1 MYESKFCEN
10 EIMFRWSDF
19 SKNLFYR
26 VIVWG
31 FYHEFSGVFWE
42 SKIKTS
48 VKNVFVTIFQGLET
62 ELARKKN
69 EYETQVSPLFCDWKI
84 I

>member
-1 MYESKFCEN
+1 MNENKFCEN
-10 EIMFRWSDF
+10 EIMFGWSDF

-31 FYHEFSGVFWE
+31 FNHEFSDVFWE

-48 VKNVFVTIFQGLET
+48 VKNVFCYYFSGSGNRTS
-62 ELARKKN
+62 KK
-69 EYETQVSPLFCDWKI
+69 EK
-84 I
+84 

>member
-1 MYESKFCEN
+1 MYENKFCEN
-10 EIMFRWSDF
+10 EIMFGWSDF

-31 FYHEFSGVFWE
+31 FNHEFSDVFWE
-42 SKIKTS
+42 SKSKTS
-48 VKNVFVTIFQGLET
+48 VKNVFCYNIQGLET

>member
-1 MYESKFCEN
+1 MGV
-10 EIMFRWSDF
+10 
-19 SKNLFYR
+19 L
-26 VIVWG
+26 
-31 FYHEFSGVFWE
+31 HEFSGVFWE

-69 EYETQVSPLFCDWKI
+69 EYETQVSPLFCD
-84 I
+84 